1 MTFYVGLF
9 HGQIGCF
16 YIYIIMLLVLVNH
29 SLYNDIVHRVIDF
42 NFILA
47 NHADCFKAFL
57 EGVCAMAEL
66 AAQAIEEFGTSI

>member
-1 MTFYVGLF
+1 
-9 HGQIGCF
+9 
-16 YIYIIMLLVLVNH
+16 MLLVLVKH
-29 SLYNDIVHRVIDF
+29 PLYNDIVHRVIDF

-57 EGVCAMAEL
+57 EVVCAMAEL